1 MNEQKNISEYGFN
14 FQVKFIVCL
23 ITDKL
28 FLEQIYDI
36 LDEKYLGNDAFKW
49 LVKEIKEHYSKYKKV
64 MTMDVFKVQVG
75 GVDNDL
81 LKQNVLDTLREV
93 VKHLE
98 SEELDYIKDKALD
111 FHKTQVLKDAILR
124 SAQILEVD
132 GDVEQIKVIVDD
144 AMKAG
149 MERDIGHDYLEDFE
163 ERYSET
169 IVAKIRESDK
179 DKLVT
184 ILVDSLA
191 AASTKVE
198 MDSDFDKD
206 GWATAKAIVISKAMR
221 KITQLIAR
229 QRVCLIFTNQL
240 RQKLGV
246 MFGDPW
252 TTSGGKAL
260 PFHSSTRIR
269 LKNTGQI
276 KDKKNN
282 TIGMKMRA
290 QVIKNRLGPP
300 MRHADFEL
308 YFETGIDDDGSW
320 LKVMKDHKLV
330 KQGGSWYTM
339 NNHED
344 KEVKFQSKDWSEL
357 LKDEEFR
364 SHCYDLICSKVILK
378 YEKNFGI
385 DDVVIEEEM
394 SE

>member
-1 MNEQKNISEYGFN
+1 MSTRDELAGVLADTINKQFKDMKVAYFLDGTDSTPTDIKDFVSTGSTMLDLAISNKPNGGIAVGRITELNGLESSGKSLLGAHMLAETQK
-14 FQVKFIVCL
+14 K
-23 ITDKL
+23 
-28 FLEQIYDI
+28 
-36 LDEKYLGNDAFKW
+36 
-49 LVKEIKEHYSKYKKV
+49 
-64 MTMDVFKVQVG
+64 G
-75 GVDNDL
+75 GVAVYIDTETAVSTEFLSAIGIDVDNML
-81 LKQNVLDTLREV
+81 YL
-93 VKHLE
+93 HLE
-98 SEELDYIKDKALD
+98 TVEDIFHAIEE
-111 FHKTQVLKDAILR
+111 
-124 SAQILEVD
+124 
-132 GDVEQIKVIVDD
+132 
-144 AMKAG
+144 
-149 MERDIGHDYLEDFE
+149 
-163 ERYSET
+163 
-169 IVAKIRESDK
+169 IVAKVRESDK
-179 DKLVT
+179 DRLVT

-191 AASTKVE
+191 AASTNVE
-198 MDSDFDKD
+198 MEADFDKD
-206 GWATAKAIVISKAMR
+206 GWATSKAIIISKAMR
-221 KITQLIAR
+221 KITQMIGRQQIAL
-229 QRVCLIFTNQL
+229 VFTNQL

-339 NNHED
+339 NNHNGE
-344 KEVKFQSKDWSEL
+344 EVKFQSKDWSEL
-357 LKDEEFR
+357 LQDEEFK
-364 SHCYDLICSKVILK
+364 SHGYNLICDKVILK